1 MSWLA
6 QFSFQHS
13 SIFQLKHE
21 VSRINKNIEGIN
33 MISNLLLLV
42 EGKWYILILE
52 SIWLDKLDAPLSEN
66 Y

>member
-21 VSRINKNIEGIN
+21 VEEWRIEGIS

-66 Y
+66 YKL